1 MEQDIDKLLKLQ
13 EIDLEI
19 DKLEKLLNTLPEEIE
34 KLKEKK
40 ENLIFK
46 FEKINNDLKH
56 AEARKKEKEL
66 DIQSFEDRIL
76 KIEDALNRVKT
87 NEEYKSLLREK
98 AQIEETIME
107 IEDEILNIMEEIEKL
122 KEEQE
127 KLKGKIDEEKENIE
141 KEIEKK
147 EQELKQISSRL
158 EELKKYREQ
167 FIKEIKPQLLSRYE
181 MIKKKRGSKVIAIV
195 EDETCTGCYMI
206 IPPKVY
212 SSLVKGEQLL
222 TCPHCGRFLYYKP
235 S

>member
-19 DKLEKLLNTLPEEIE
+19 DKLEKLLNIIPEEIK
-34 KLKEKK
+34 KLKEEK
-40 ENLIFK
+40 ENLIFR
-46 FEKINNDLKH
+46 FEKINSDLKH

-76 KIEDALNRVKT
+76 KIEEALNRVKT
-87 NEEYKSLLREK
+87 NEEYKTLLREK
-98 AQIEETIME
+98 AQLEETIME

-122 KEEQE
+122 KEEQ
-127 KLKGKIDEEKENIE
+127 KALKEKIDKEKEALE
-141 KEIEKK
+141 EEIERKK
-147 EQELKQISSRL
+147 NELEQVKLRL
-158 EELKKYREQ
+158 EELKKQRED

-212 SSLVKGEQLL
+212 SSLVKGQQLL
-222 TCPHCGRFLYYKP
+222 TCPHCGRFLYYKQ

>member
-19 DKLEKLLNTLPEEIE
+19 DRLEKLLKTIPEEIQ
-34 KLKEKK
+34 KLKEEK

-46 FEKINNDLKH
+46 FEKINNDIKH

-66 DIQSFEDRIL
+66 DIQTYEDRIL
-76 KIEDALNRVKT
+76 KIQDALNRVKT

-98 AQIEETIME
+98 AQLEETIME
-107 IEDEILNIMEEIEKL
+107 IEDEILNIMEEIEQLKKE
-122 KEEQE
+122 KEELAK
-127 KLKGKIDEEKENIE
+127 KLEIEKEKIE
-141 KEIEKK
+141 KEIEEKEKLLKETEEKLSLLKK
-147 EQELKQISSRL
+147 ER
-158 EELKKYREQ
+158 EEFL
-167 FIKEIKPQLLSRYE
+167 KEISPQLLSRYE
-181 MIKKKRGSKVIAIV
+181 LIKKKRGSKVIAIV
-195 EDETCTGCYMI
+195 EDDTCTGCYMI

-235 S
+235 V